1 MARFGVSCAKLL
13 EVELSDLTLKRPFR
27 PSVYLAG
34 PIGGLTWDEATGW
47 RVQADEL
54 LRPCKAVSPLRDME
68 VDGVMMSIKDH
79 CFVTDGERESNKEN
93 YKEFP
98 FSKLFQRD
106 YMDVHTCDAMLI
118 NFIGAKRQSVGT
130 ICEIAWGFRRGM
142 PMFVAMEP
150 GNINENPFLT
160 PQMHHRFGTLAD
172 TMNALRAFYNYP
184 AYDAGSAD

>member
-1 MARFGVSCAKLL
+1 MVDNLIK
-13 EVELSDLTLKRPFR
+13 KPYR

-34 PIGGLTWDEATGW
+34 PIGGLSWEEATGW
-47 RVQADEL
+47 REQAEEL
-54 LRPCKAVSPLRDME
+54 LRPCTTASPLRDM
-68 VDGVMMSIKDH
+68 DGMSIKDH
-79 CFVTDGERESNKEN
+79 CFVTDGARASNQEN
-93 YKEFP
+93 YVPFP

-118 NFIGAKRQSVGT
+118 NFIGAKKQSVGT

-160 PQMHHRFGTLAD
+160 PQMHRRFATLAD
-172 TMNALRAFYNYP
+172 AMNALREHYGYQP
-184 AYDAGSAD
+184 YDAGSAD